1 MKPHKLLWILAG
13 FLLLVSNPAL
23 VHAEPQDLKSKEK
36 ELQKLRREIDDYDKR
51 IKKSERRES
60 ATLVTIG
67 YYDQQILLIRKLL
80 RRLKEESNRLQKDIE
95 AIRRNIGTSEDQLQ
109 SLKSHYAEYVTSAYK
124 YGRLHDL
131 ELLLTSNSVNQ
142 FAIRAEYLR
151 RFSEQRSKDLRTIAE
166 HKSNLEE
173 ESATLRAKLNQQQQ
187 LITEKAAE
195 EKTIKR
201 KAREKEKLLAS
212 IRKNKNNYK
221 KELQRRKNDA
231 ADLEAII
238 ADLIEKERIR
248 KAHEEALSKREKRLT
263 PGASSAEL
271 AFLNRQGKLPW
282 PVSGGSIVS
291 QFGNQIHP
299 VLKTIT
305 QNTGIDISVPSGTE
319 VRAVASGDV
328 ATISW
333 LPSYGNLLILNHN
346 NGFRSVYTH
355 LSEINVT
362 QGQKINEG
370 QVIGRSGESL
380 TGPLLHFELW
390 KEREK
395 QDPEL
400 WLRKR

>member
-1 MKPHKLLWILAG
+1 MKHRKLLWILAG
-13 FLLLVSNPAL
+13 LLLFVSSPPL
-23 VHAEPQDLKSKEK
+23 LHPEPQDLKSKEK
-36 ELQKLRREIDDYDKR
+36 ELQKLRREIDDYEKK
-51 IKKSERRES
+51 IKKSERREN
-60 ATLVTIG
+60 ATLETIG

-80 RRLKEESNRLQKDIE
+80 RRLKEESNRLQKDVE
-95 AIRRNIGTSEDQLQ
+95 TIRRNIGTSEDQLH

-131 ELLLTSNSVNQ
+131 ELLLTSSSVNQ

-151 RFSEQRSKDLRTIAE
+151 RFSAQRSKDLRTIAE

-173 ESATLRAKLNQQQQ
+173 ESATLRTKLNQQRQ
-187 LITEKAAE
+187 LITEKATE

-201 KAREKEKLLAS
+201 KAREKQKLLAS
-212 IRKNKNNYK
+212 IRRDRDNYK
-221 KELQRRKNDA
+221 KQLQRRKNDA
-231 ADLEAII
+231 ADLETII

-248 KAHEEALSKREKRLT
+248 KAHEETLAKREKRA
-263 PGASSAEL
+263 PPEVSSAGL
-271 AFLNRQGKLPW
+271 AFLNRRGKLPW

-291 QFGNQIHP
+291 RFGNQIHP
-299 VLKTIT
+299 VLKTVT

-319 VRAVASGDV
+319 VRAVAAGDV

-355 LSEINVT
+355 LSEITVT
-362 QGQKINEG
+362 QGQKVTEG
-370 QVIGRSGESL
+370 QAIGISGESL
-380 TGPLLHFELW
+380 AGPLLHFELW

-400 WLRKR
+400 WLTKP

>member
-13 FLLLVSNPAL
+13 FLLFVSNPAL